1 MARRSVS
8 SARGARPAPNVR
20 RTRRE
25 KPIDLSD
32 IPELSTEQLGS
43 MRRVGRPRL
52 NAAGAREM
60 IAIRLD
66 PTVIEG
72 FRKAAKRRGVGYQ
85 TLISEVLARHVPK
98 AS

>member
-1 MARRSVS
+1 MRAGRTGKNARRTP
-8 SARGARPAPNVR
+8 R
-20 RTRRE
+20 
-25 KPIDLSD
+25 IDYSD
-32 IPELSTEQLGS
+32 IPASTPDQLAS

-52 NAAGAREM
+52 SAAGAREM

-85 TLISEVLARHVPK
+85 TLINEVLARHVPK

>member
-1 MARRSVS
+1 MAKRSASSVRAGRTGKNARRTP
-8 SARGARPAPNVR
+8 R
-20 RTRRE
+20 
-25 KPIDLSD
+25 IDYSD
-32 IPELSTEQLGS
+32 IPASTPEQLAS

-52 NAAGAREM
+52 SAAGAREM

-85 TLISEVLARHVPK
+85 TLINEVLARHVPK